1 MNVDQSISPHHR
13 RSIRLKGY
21 DYSTAGLYF
30 VTVCT
35 EKKVCLFG
43 DVIDNEMRLNEAGQ
57 VVVQEW
63 NALPE
68 RFPNVQLDCF
78 VVMPNH
84 MHGVIAIF
92 PIGKKGAASSAPT
105 KVGAGI
111 EEAKS
116 GRTNAPPSLGKIMRA
131 FKSISAIDVN
141 KALAR
146 EGHQVWQRNYF
157 EHIIRGGD
165 DLDRVRRY
173 IIENPWHWEN
183 DEENPEYKAG
193 QTESRT

>member
-1 MNVDQSISPHHR
+1 
-13 RSIRLKGY
+13 
-21 DYSTAGLYF
+21 
-30 VTVCT
+30 
-35 EKKVCLFG
+35 
-43 DVIDNEMRLNEAGQ
+43 
-57 VVVQEW
+57 
-63 NALPE
+63 
-68 RFPNVQLDCF
+68 
-78 VVMPNH
+78 

-92 PIGKKGAASSAPT
+92 PIGKKGAASSAPANEGMRDGARGAASSAPT